1 MMKPLRTA
9 VIGVGH
15 FGQYHAEK
23 FARVPGSRLVAV
35 ADIDAARGREIAA
48 RHGVEAVT
56 DYRALLG
63 RVDAVSVAAPP
74 RAHYEIARAF
84 LENGVHVLVE
94 KPITAELDHAAT
106 LIRIARERG
115 RVLQVGHLERFSAA
129 GRALQRIVSRPLYV
143 EAVRVGPFQARA
155 TEVNAVLDL
164 MIHDLDLILA
174 FVNSPIELVH
184 AAGAPVFSS
193 VEDIVSSRIQFAN
206 GCVANLTA
214 SRVNHR
220 AKRRMF
226 VYQPDSYTA
235 INFVQKTVRIVRRA
249 PGESLPGVPNLDTE
263 EIRYGDADT
272 LEQEIVAF
280 LRAIR
285 TGSPPEVTG
294 EDGWR
299 ALNTA
304 LMITRSLQA
313 YWQAIDDGDPTA
325 GAIAAAAGG

>member
-1 MMKPLRTA
+1 MMEPLRTA

-23 FARVPGSRLVAV
+23 FARVPESRLVAV
-35 ADIDAARGREIAA
+35 ADIDAARAHECAA
-48 RHGVEAVT
+48 RFGVEAVT
-56 DYRALLG
+56 DFRVLFGA
-63 RVDAVSVAAPP
+63 VDAVSVATPP
-74 RAHYEIARAF
+74 RSHYEIARAF
-84 LENGVHVLVE
+84 LENGAHVLVE

-106 LIRIARERG
+106 LIRVARERG

-129 GRALQRIVSRPLYV
+129 GCALQRIVCRPLYV

-155 TEVNAVLDL
+155 TAVNAVLDL

-174 FVNSPIELVH
+174 FVNAPIEWVH

-193 VEDIVSSRIQFAN
+193 AEDIVSSRIQFAN

-214 SRVNHR
+214 SRVNRH
-220 AKRRMF
+220 AKRRMH
-226 VYQPDSYTA
+226 VYQPDSYTT
-235 INFVQKTVRIVRRA
+235 INFLQKTVKIVRRA
-249 PGESLPGVPNLDTE
+249 HGESLPGVPKLHTDETH
-263 EIRYGDADT
+263 YGDADI

-299 ALNTA
+299 ALNAA
-304 LMITRSLQA
+304 LMITRSLGA
-313 YWQAIDDGDPTA
+313 YWQAIEDGDPPA
-325 GAIAAAAGG
+325 RAVAVAAGG

>member
-1 MMKPLRTA
+1 MTEPLRTA

-23 FARVPGSRLVAV
+23 FARVPGSHLVAV
-35 ADIDAARGREIAA
+35 ADIDAARAHEIAA
-48 RHGVEAVT
+48 RHGVEAVI

-63 RVDAVSVAAPP
+63 RVDAVSVATPP

-84 LENGVHVLVE
+84 LENGAHVLVE
-94 KPITAELDHAAT
+94 KPITAELDHATT

-129 GRALQRIVSRPLYV
+129 GRALQKIVSRPLYV
-143 EAVRVGPFQARA
+143 EAVRAGPFQARA

-174 FVNSPIELVH
+174 FVNAPIEWVH

-193 VEDIVSSRIQFAN
+193 AEDIASSRIQFAN

-214 SRVNHR
+214 SRVSR
-220 AKRRMF
+220 IAKRRML

-235 INFVQKTVRIVRRA
+235 INFLQKSMKIVRRA
-249 PGESLPGVPNLDTE
+249 PGESLLGVPNLHTE
-263 EIRYGDADT
+263 EISYGDADT
-272 LEQEIVAF
+272 LEQEIAAF

-299 ALNTA
+299 ALNAA

-313 YWQAIDDGDPTA
+313 YWQGIEDSDPPA
-325 GAIAAAAGG
+325 SAVAAAAGG